1 MAKAP
6 AIDDLRRALASLGRS
21 LERTDDVMRL
31 QVHEAFCRLGRQWV
45 YPEFVLEDDEIEAL
59 QYRALG
65 RTLAE
70 IHDLPEVIPP
80 E

>member
-1 MAKAP
+1 
-6 AIDDLRRALASLGRS
+6 
-21 LERTDDVMRL
+21 MRL
-31 QVHEAFCRLGRQWV
+31 HMHEAVCRLGRQWL

-59 QYRALG
+59 QSRALG

-70 IHDLPEVIPP
+70 IHDLPEVIAP

>member
-1 MAKAP
+1 MARAP
-6 AIDDLRRALASLGRS
+6 AVIDVWRGLASVRRS
-21 LERTDDVMRL
+21 LERTDEMMRL
-31 QVHEAFCRLGRQWV
+31 HMHEAVCRLGRQWL

-59 QYRALG
+59 QSRALG

-70 IHDLPEVIPP
+70 IHDLPEVIAP